1 MAAAVAFLPW
11 ISMAFTVV
19 GALSQ
24 ANTARQNA
32 QAQSAAADYNAQV
45 ARNQAYS
52 ALQESTAA
60 QLAQRRRSAQLLG
73 SQRAAVAQSG
83 VGFGGSTKDILE
95 QSETLSELDVLNL
108 AYEGEMKSRGYLG
121 QADLEAFN
129 ASQARRNARSATTAG
144 FINAGSAIASFG
156 ARGGFSGVT
165 APKTTLTGGSYLG
178 SGLRL
183 GGGLGLRYS

>member
-11 ISMAFTVV
+11 ISMAFSVV

-32 QAQSAAADYNAQV
+32 QAQAKAADYNAQV

-52 ALQESTAA
+52 ALQESTSA

-73 SQRAAVAQSG
+73 TQRAAAAQSG
-83 VGFGGSTKDILE
+83 VGMGGSTGDILE
-95 QSETLSELDVLNL
+95 QSETLSELDALNL

-144 FINAGSAIASFG
+144 LINAAGSVFSFG
-156 ARGGFSGVT
+156 ARGGFSGMT
-165 APKTTLTGGSYLG
+165 SPKTTLTGTSSLG
-178 SGLRL
+178 SGLRM